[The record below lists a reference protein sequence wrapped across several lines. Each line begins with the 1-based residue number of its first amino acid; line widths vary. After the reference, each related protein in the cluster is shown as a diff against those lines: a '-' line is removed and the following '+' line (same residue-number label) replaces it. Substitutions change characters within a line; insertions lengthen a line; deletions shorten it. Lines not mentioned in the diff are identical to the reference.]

1 METMIMNQFRDK
13 NGKTTKFRELEF
25 ISIKYAKMNILK
37 HDDMRFFFFPCKR
50 SVMISDAV
58 V

>member
-1 METMIMNQFRDK
+1 MNQFRDK

-50 SVMISDAV
+50 SVMISDADV
-58 V
+58 